1 MNNINPYT
9 ASSISHSAAAGRI
22 SFILG
27 ICGPCSAYNAAC
39 ASSLVALHAAVRCL
53 RAGDC
58 DMALVIGVKSNLLPI
73 WFEALAIARMS
84 SPTGRCHTFDEC
96 ADGMV
101 RGEGCGA
108 IILQRVSDAISSSQ
122 KMYGIVQ
129 SANVAQDGIS
139 ASLTAPNGKSQEKL
153 LISSLQEAGI
163 SGEDVDYIEAHGT
176 GTSLGDPIEIG
187 ALISAIGERNK
198 NHPVVVGSVKANIGH
213 LEAASG
219 IAG

>member
-1 MNNINPYT
+1 LAI
-9 ASSISHSAAAGRI
+9 A
-22 SFILG
+22 LG
-27 ICGPCSAYNAAC
+27 VQA
-39 ASSLVALHAAVRCL
+39 
-53 RAGDC
+53 
-58 DMALVIGVKSNLLPI
+58 NLSPI
-73 WFEALAIARMS
+73 WFEALAVTGMS

-187 ALISAIGERNK
+187 ALISAIGERKK

-213 LEAASG
+213 LETASG
-219 IAG
+219 IAGIINAILVLQNEKAPPNAGLKKLNSKIEQIIGDTQFIFQQNLKIFERYQENQKGID